1 MIGLDTPEAFEEV
14 FWQTYLSYKKT
25 NQVLMIERPSAEVL
39 QRFADYRAL
48 VANPRSSLGNQIPQR
63 YLSKNNNNLVRLSD
77 LGADPAATILLVYR
91 DPVAMARSL
100 LRQHLIFS
108 AMHEQDNFSYKYM
121 TWLAHHEFGIGHL
134 PFSFV
139 LPEMDMT
146 LKPDSLN
153 YWLSYWDAVH
163 RYLLTQTATRFYLIN
178 YDALCSSPESMLQS
192 IFMVIGVDGDAGL
205 LAKKINVPRPVSVND
220 DEFDSELLKRA
231 RITYNDLLNCSKNIG
246 ARTLKVHT

>member
-1 MIGLDTPEAFEEV
+1 
-14 FWQTYLSYKKT
+14 
-25 NQVLMIERPSAEVL
+25 
-39 QRFADYRAL
+39 
-48 VANPRSSLGNQIPQR
+48 
-63 YLSKNNNNLVRLSD
+63 
-77 LGADPAATILLVYR
+77 
-91 DPVAMARSL
+91 MARSL

-121 TWLAHHEFGIGHL
+121 TWLAHHEFGLGHL

-231 RITYNDLLNCSKNIG
+231 RITYNDLLNCSKNTG